1 MPEPLSFLG
10 GADDPSAALRERTRR
25 FPGGAELTLDL
36 AHREWVGLRAK
47 GFLHPLASK
56 QASKKEINQA
66 RNNKTKAAALQG
78 PIHLLSHPLTKPK
91 TGEPTAWAQGL
102 GERERER
109 EREGERDR
117 KTTSTTRRNRDKN
130 HKQLCQAPESTG
142 GGKHVKTGPQYSLNP
157 DQQIQLAQ
165 LMVSITQEPN
175 M

>member
-10 GADDPSAALRERTRR
+10 GADDPSAAFRERTRR

-109 EREGERDR
+109 EKGKESAIEKQHLQQGGTGI
-117 KTTSTTRRNRDKN
+117 KITSNSVRLPN
-130 HKQLCQAPESTG
+130 QLGAGST
-142 GGKHVKTGPQYSLNP
+142 
-157 DQQIQLAQ
+157 
-165 LMVSITQEPN
+165 
-175 M
+175 